1 MEHAEATEMMAAER
15 YLLGEMTPEDR
26 DAFEEHFFGCGACA
40 ADVRDGA
47 RVGAAIR
54 AEKANRTR
62 QPRRVVAMQWV
73 AAAATVVVLAGVPIA
88 QNVALRQQL
97 AAAQQPH
104 VADFISFLSAGS
116 RGSETLPLQS
126 AARLPFTLEFEIPPQ
141 PGASQYV
148 VKVIDAG
155 RKVWLRDVVPAKSA
169 GDTQH
174 RVFPGG
180 SLPPGH
186 YQLEVHAEPAGSP
199 ATTWSFVVR

>member
-1 MEHAEATEMMAAER
+1 MEHAEATETMAAER

-26 DAFEEHFFGCGACA
+26 DAFEDHFFGCGACA

-47 RVGAAIR
+47 RVGSAIR
-54 AEKANRTR
+54 TEKANRTR

-73 AAAATVVVLAGVPIA
+73 AAAATAMVLAGVPIV

-97 AAAQQPH
+97 AAARQPH
-104 VADFISFLSAGS
+104 AEDFISFLGAGS
-116 RGSETLPLQS
+116 RGGETLPIQS
-126 AARLPFTLEFEIPPQ
+126 AATPFTIEFEIQPQ
-141 PGASQYV
+141 PGARQYV

-155 RKVWLRDVVPAKSA
+155 RKAWLRDVVSAKSA

-174 RVFPGG
+174 RDFPGG

>member
-1 MEHAEATEMMAAER
+1 MEHTEATESMAAER

-40 ADVRDGA
+40 SDVRDGA
-47 RVGAAIR
+47 RIGASIR
-54 AEKANRTR
+54 TEKANRTR
-62 QPRRVVAMQWV
+62 QPRRIVALQWVV
-73 AAAATVVVLAGVPIA
+73 AAAAAMVLAGVPVV

-97 AAAQQPH
+97 AAARQPH

-116 RGSETLPLQS
+116 RGETLPVQT
-126 AARLPFTLEFEIPPQ
+126 AARLPFTIEFEIQPQ
-141 PGASQYV
+141 TGATQYIVEV
-148 VKVIDAG
+148 VGAG
-155 RKVWLRDVVPAKSA
+155 GKVWSRDVVPAKSA

-180 SLPPGH
+180 SLPPGR